1 MSLKKVSEY
10 IRRNKRFLITTH
22 TSPEGDALGSQL
34 AFYMLLKKMGKFAL
48 MVNEDIVPDEYN
60 FLPGANKIQRMRKSL
75 AKFKFDCFVTLDCSD
90 LKRCGKVSIFSIN
103 KPVINIDHHI
113 SNKRFADVNCVDAK
127 ASSAAEIVY
136 RLYKQLRI
144 PLNKDVASCLYVGIL
159 TDSGSFHYSNTTSLT
174 HKIASYLLKFGLD
187 GAQIY
192 KNIYQSIPFQ
202 DIQLLT
208 RILPNLKVQ
217 FNGKVTWLALE
228 KSLLKNTKISID
240 LTEQILSFARNIK
253 DVEVVVLFKENLKTK
268 NEIRVNFRSQGKI
281 DVNKIAGFFGGGGH
295 KTASGATVKGSLD
308 QVRKKV
314 LAKIKESLKK

>member
-90 LKRCGKVSIFSIN
+90 LKRCGKVSVFSIN

-113 SNKRFADVNCVDAK
+113 SNTRFADVNCVDAK

-314 LAKIKESLKK
+314 LAKIKESLCA

>member
-1 MSLKKVSEY
+1 MPLKKVSEY

-60 FLPGANKIQRMRKSL
+60 FLPGANKIQRVRKSL

-90 LKRCGKVSIFSIN
+90 LKRCGKASIFSIN
-103 KPVINIDHHI
+103 KPVVNIDHHI
-113 SNKRFADVNCVDAK
+113 SNARFADVNCVDAK

-144 PLNKDVASCLYVGIL
+144 PLNKDIATCLYVGIL

-174 HKIASYLLKFGLD
+174 HKIASHLLKFGLD
-187 GAQIY
+187 SAKIY
-192 KNIYQSIPFQ
+192 KKIYQSIPFR

-217 FNGKVTWLALE
+217 FDGKVAWLGLE
-228 KSLLKNTKISID
+228 KSSLKNTKISID

-295 KTASGATVKGSLD
+295 KTASGATVKGSLG
-308 QVRKKV
+308 QVSKKV
-314 LAKIKESLKK
+314 LAKIKESL

>member
-1 MSLKKVSEY
+1 MPLKKVSEY

-113 SNKRFADVNCVDAK
+113 SNTRFADVNCVDAK

-136 RLYKQLRI
+136 GLYKQLRI

-174 HKIASYLLKFGLD
+174 HKIASYILRFGLD
-187 GAQIY
+187 SAQIY
-192 KNIYQSIPFQ
+192 KNIYQSIPFR

-217 FNGKVTWLALE
+217 FNGKVAWLELE
-228 KSLLKNTKISID
+228 KSLLKNAKISID

-295 KTASGATVKGSLD
+295 KTASGATIKGSLD
-308 QVRKKV
+308 QVRKRV
-314 LAKIKESLKK
+314 LAKIKENL